1 MLRKEASVN
10 NPNANFDRCKLHT
23 FGKQRMQRND
33 IQPSKINPLIVG
45 SAAGVL
51 HGTEPNC

>member
-1 MLRKEASVN
+1 MFRKAACVN
-10 NPNANFDRCKLHT
+10 NPHTNFDRCKLHT

-45 SAAGVL
+45 STAGVS
-51 HGTEPNC
+51 HNRA